1 MDMLLADGRLVDHV
15 ASSLV
20 AIVRRWR
27 VVLTELVLVVSH
39 DVSAG
44 L

>member
-1 MDMLLADGRLVDHV
+1 MDMLLAGGRLVDV

>member
-1 MDMLLADGRLVDHV
+1 MDMLLADGRLVDV